1 MLAIPLLEGKRE
13 QACIPIRQRI
23 LSYLDIGDLNRAIH
37 ASPLLLQAFRFTRKQ
52 LLLCTLFNPLGT
64 TILEAFAVY
73 RTMSIGFQASRTE
86 EKVSLFLQ
94 ALEKHRPRPTLMFEL
109 CGFFSEDDLVQMATF
124 HNRVVRPLTQ
134 LLVSSVKY
142 DLDGKGSACDAKTA
156 HLELAFYRNQLDDN
170 LFGTAHSYAFQI
182 SPGDHE
188 PLRQPRAVT
197 QALHFEDSDTD
208 SLFYGI
214 LD

>member
-1 MLAIPLLEGKRE
+1 TILPNVIDVSIESDTSLHFHLQGILQTATKKPLTSSNMLAIPLLEGKRE

-134 LLVSSVKY
+134 LLVS
-142 DLDGKGSACDAKTA
+142 
-156 HLELAFYRNQLDDN
+156 
-170 LFGTAHSYAFQI
+170 
-182 SPGDHE
+182 
-188 PLRQPRAVT
+188 
-197 QALHFEDSDTD
+197 
-208 SLFYGI
+208 
-214 LD
+214 